1 MLEQLKY
8 FLKDYQA
15 NAGRQKMRML
25 LLWMNPSI
33 IGILVYRIDR
43 GFFLLFKDSWKYI
56 RLIFL
61 PIFYLIIVIS
71 KIELPYKADI
81 GYGLKILH
89 STLGIVISEEAKI
102 GNYLTLT
109 GGNCIGI
116 NNRKGIFTIG
126 NNCNLGANACIIGPC
141 SLGDNIRIGA
151 GAVVT
156 KDFGSN
162 IILTGVPAKEK
173 TESTNL

>member
-15 NAGRQKMRML
+15 HAGRQKMRML
-25 LLWMNPSI
+25 LLWMNPAI
-33 IGILVYRIDR
+33 IGLLGFRIDR
-43 GFFLLFKDSWKYI
+43 GFFLLFKGYWKYL

-61 PIFYLIIVIS
+61 PLFYLIYIIS
-71 KIELPYKADI
+71 RIDIHYKANI

-89 STLGIVISEEAKI
+89 SSLGIVISGETKI

-116 NNRKGIFTIG
+116 NNRKGTFSIG
-126 NNCNLGANACIIGPC
+126 NNCNVGANACIIGPC
-141 SLGDNIRIGA
+141 ILGENIRIGA
-151 GAVVT
+151 GAIVT
-156 KDFGSN
+156 KNFGDN
-162 IILTGVPAKEK
+162 TVLIGVPAEPYFSKE
-173 TESTNL
+173 